1 MARRI
6 GTATRALDRKAFAAV
21 SRAHRA
27 PRGAGDDALRRPHPI
42 ATWAATTLA
51 CLLVLLAL
59 LAPDEFSRI
68 TPGVFV
74 SVPLEGLLWV
84 ALVLVLPGGA
94 KPVAA
99 MLFGLALGLLSIV
112 KLLDM
117 GFFAVLARPF
127 DPLLDWQL
135 LDDAM
140 TVLAGSIGAVPAIG
154 ALAAAVTIS
163 TALIIYVTRSVQ
175 HLSRLVVR
183 HNATAARAVV
193 VLAVVW
199 LSCAVFAIQIVPGV
213 PIAVETSALYLHSRA
228 HAAGTGAQDRQSIS
242 TDAGADAFENTPATD
257 LLTGLE
263 GKDVIIAFVESY
275 GRDAVEDPEF
285 ASHVGAVLDAGD
297 RRLSAAGFASR
308 SAFLTSSTAGGS
320 SWLAH
325 ATLLSGSWID
335 NQQRYDNL
343 ASSHRLTLTSA
354 FSRAGWRTVG
364 VMPGNDSAWP
374 ESGSLGYREV
384 YGAEDMGYEGPRFSW
399 ATMPDQYT
407 LSRFERTERSSRDRR
422 PVMAEITLVSSHAPW
437 EPIPRL
443 IDWRDVGDGSVF
455 NTMAARGDPPEA
467 ILTRNPTRVRA
478 AYRASIEYSLSTLIS
493 YVETYGDDNLVLIL
507 LGDHQPSPIVTGQG
521 ASRDVPINIVARD
534 RAVFERTAA
543 WGWQDGLKPDPQAPV
558 WRMDAFRDRFLTAFG
573 AAAAANQS
581 PPPAAVNVEVRPR

>member
-1 MARRI
+1 M
-6 GTATRALDRKAFAAV
+6 
-21 SRAHRA
+21 SRAHRV
-27 PRGAGDDALRRPHPI
+27 PPGAGDVVLPRTHPI

-59 LAPDEFSRI
+59 LAPDEFSRF
-68 TPGVFV
+68 TPDVFV

-84 ALVLVLPGGA
+84 ALVLVLPGRA
-94 KPVAA
+94 KSVAA

-112 KLLDM
+112 KLLDI

-140 TVLAGSIGAVPAIG
+140 TVLAGSIGAFPAIG
-154 ALAAAVTIS
+154 ALAVAVTIS

-193 VLAVVW
+193 VLAVTW
-199 LSCAVFAIQIVPGV
+199 LTCAMFAIQIVPGV
-213 PIAVETSALYLHSRA
+213 PIAVEASALYLHTRA
-228 HAAGTGAQDRQSIS
+228 HQAGTGVQDRESAS
-242 TDAGADAFENTPATD
+242 TDAGPDAFENTPATD
-257 LLTGLE
+257 LLTALK

-275 GRDAVEDPEF
+275 GRDAVKDPEF

-297 RRLSAAGFASR
+297 RRLGAAGFASR
-308 SAFLTSSTAGGS
+308 SAFLTSPTAGGS

-335 NQQRYDNL
+335 NQQRYDDL
-343 ASSHRLTLTSA
+343 ASGHRLTLTSA

-374 ESGSLGYREV
+374 ESRSLGYHQV
-384 YGAEDMGYEGPRFSW
+384 YGADEMGYKGPRFSW

-407 LSRFERTERSSRDRR
+407 LSRFERIERSSRDRR

-443 IDWRDVGDGSVF
+443 VDWSDVGDGSVF
-455 NTMAARGDPPEA
+455 NTMAAAGDPPEA

-478 AYRASIEYSLSTLIS
+478 AYRASIEYSLSSLIS

-521 ASRDVPINIVARD
+521 ASRDVPISIVARD
-534 RAVFERTAA
+534 RAVFQRIAS
-543 WGWQDGLKPDPQAPV
+543 WGWQEGLKPDPQAPV
-558 WRMDAFRDRFLTAFG
+558 WRMDGFRDRFLTAFG
-573 AAAAANQS
+573 VASPASQS
-581 PPPAAVNVEVRPR
+581 PPLPAVNVKVRPR